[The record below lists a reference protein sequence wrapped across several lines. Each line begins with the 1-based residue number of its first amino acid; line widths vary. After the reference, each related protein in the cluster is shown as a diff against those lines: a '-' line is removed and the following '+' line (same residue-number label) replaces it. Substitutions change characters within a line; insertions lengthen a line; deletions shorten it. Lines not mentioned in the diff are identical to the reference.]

1 MLPTSTLERLAAT
14 RGIRFHAN
22 SGEKRDSIRLPLR
35 AAAHLH
41 LIEHRLIRELVRVVL
56 KDISLSGA
64 AVLLPKGLPVP
75 DEWIVWTG
83 REPATSK
90 SSLTLVCRT
99 TRVTDAGP
107 SLRLLGARI
116 EAMLAPG
123 QVVVTGRL
131 LPGYE
136 WLPTLTSTP
145 EDPFQPPLPAP
156 ANIAVPLRAAEDISD
171 NTAAA

>member
-14 RGIRFHAN
+14 RGIRFNPNAA
-22 SGEKRDSIRLPLR
+22 EKRDSLRLPLR

-41 LIEHRLIRELVRVVL
+41 PIEHRLIRDSVRVVL
-56 KDISLSGA
+56 KDISLSGVG
-64 AVLLPKGLPVP
+64 VLLARPCTVP

-83 REPATSK
+83 IEPATSR

-107 SLRLLGARI
+107 SLRLVGGRI
-116 EAMLAPG
+116 EAMLSPG
-123 QVVVTGRL
+123 QFVVTGRL

-136 WLPTLTSTP
+136 WLPTLTATP
-145 EDPFQPPLPAP
+145 DDPLQPKPV
-156 ANIAVPLRAAEDISD
+156 NVAVPLRAADGSTD
-171 NTAAA
+171 NSAAA